1 MPPPW
6 RRPWRCRL
14 KALSARADCVVRTET
29 PTTGLIPVCWT
40 VVVFGLGKK
49 EESIMK
55 SILKISCL
63 SAVSIAA
70 LALVSCQKEM
80 TPVVAPAPEQPSA
93 KTYTLTVDAT
103 KGDDTKDL
111 SLGGQV
117 LNVKWAATDQVSVF
131 PESWATPAM
140 GTLTAA
146 ASETGSTTL
155 TGAVTGAK
163 IDDNLNFLFPRAE
176 WSYTGQKGILLS
188 DENSIEKK
196 YDYAAATVTVNE
208 VDGTTITTD
217 AANFTSQ
224 QAIVKFRL
232 TDGTDP
238 IAVNS
243 LKIAASSN
251 KLVTNKSY
259 RGGPKTYY
267 YGSSYYSVDGGSGG
281 FGGEEHGNLVDNNL
295 GTKWCANKPSGNW
308 YIEFHTASAIQVDG
322 YMLRTGGDTQS
333 GGNSGRNPKNW
344 VLYGKKNSGDSWSI
358 IDTKTDNYDMPI
370 ADNAET
376 DFDADA
382 PGQYKFFRLEIS
394 AVRSGSCM
402 QMSEMRLFSYE
413 YYEMGTTYGAIT
425 VTPDDAASELTVA
438 LRNENAGA
446 DTYTLTA
453 TVGSG
458 TYTFSKSGITFENG
472 KYYDIRVPMNAKKLS
487 YINLNKTSANLFIGG
502 TVTLSVSYSS
512 PSDAVDK
519 TVSWSSSN
527 TSVATV
533 NASTGEVTAK
543 AGGTATITATA
554 NDGGGATATCSITVY
569 PEGAIVWDES
579 NWGSEYS
586 YQQGR
591 PYTNNNIT
599 LTMNGNA
606 VFGISYWGNATIVCS
621 HYGDKGNFVFSNSL
635 SKNFTKIEI
644 DPGDDGYSWNYATLG
659 TGWTVSGDYMT
670 GYKVTWTGNA
680 STVSLFDSDDWLD
693 QSRVNSIMF
702 ILN

>member
-1 MPPPW
+1 M
-6 RRPWRCRL
+6 
-14 KALSARADCVVRTET
+14 
-29 PTTGLIPVCWT
+29 
-40 VVVFGLGKK
+40 

-55 SILKISCL
+55 SMLKISCL
-63 SAVSIAA
+63 STACIAA
-70 LALVSCQKEM
+70 LALVSCQKET
-80 TPVVAPAPEQPSA
+80 TPAPAPAPEQPSA

-103 KGDDTKDL
+103 KGEDTKAL
-111 SLGGQV
+111 SLDGQV
-117 LNVKWAATDQVSVF
+117 LNVKWADTDQVSVF
-131 PESWATPAM
+131 AGDWSGDPM

-155 TGAVTGAK
+155 TGAVTGANK
-163 IDDNLNFLFPRAE
+163 GDNLNFLFPRAE

-243 LKIAASSN
+243 LKIEASSN
-251 KLVTNKSY
+251 KLVANKGY
-259 RGGPKTYY
+259 RGCGTKTYY
-267 YGSSYYSVDGGSGG
+267 YGDSYYTVDGGSGG
-281 FGGEEHGNLVDNNL
+281 FGGEEHGKLVDNNL
-295 GTKWCANKPSGNW
+295 STKWCANKPSGNW

-322 YMLRTGGDTQS
+322 YMLRTGGDTWPET
-333 GGNSGRNPKNW
+333 GRNPQSW

-358 IDTKTDNYDMPI
+358 IDTKTDNYDMPD
-370 ADNAET
+370 ASNAEQ

-382 PGQYKFFRLEIS
+382 PGQYKYFRLEIS
-394 AVRSGSCM
+394 AVRSGICM

-413 YYEMGTTYGAIT
+413 YFGLGTTYGSIT
-425 VTPDDAASELTVA
+425 VKPDDAASELTVA
-438 LRNENAGA
+438 LRNENASA

-487 YINLNKTSANLFIGG
+487 YINLNKTSANLLIGG

-533 NASTGEVTAK
+533 NSSTGEVTAV
-543 AGGTATITATA
+543 AGGSATITATA

-579 NWGSEYS
+579 NWGSEEHS
-586 YQQGR
+586 YQQGD
-591 PYTNNNIT
+591 PYTNSNIT

-621 HYGDKGNFVFSNSL
+621 SYGAKGNFVFSNSL
-635 SKNFTKIEI
+635 SKKFTKIEI
-644 DPGDDGYSWNYATLG
+644 DPGDDGFSWKYATLG

-702 ILN
+702 ILE

>member
-1 MPPPW
+1 
-6 RRPWRCRL
+6 
-14 KALSARADCVVRTET
+14 
-29 PTTGLIPVCWT
+29 
-40 VVVFGLGKK
+40 
-49 EESIMK
+49 MK
-55 SILKISCL
+55 SMLKISCL
-63 SAVSIAA
+63 SAASIAA
-70 LALVSCQKEM
+70 LALVSCQKET
-80 TPVVAPAPEQPSA
+80 TPAPAPAPEQPSA

-103 KGDDTKDL
+103 KGEDTKAL
-111 SLGGQV
+111 SLDGQV
-117 LNVKWAATDQVSVF
+117 LNVKWADTDQVSVF
-131 PESWATPAM
+131 AGDWSGDPM

-155 TGAVTGAK
+155 TGAVTGANK
-163 IDDNLNFLFPRAE
+163 GDNLNFLFPRAE

-196 YDYAAATVTVNE
+196 YDYAAAQVTVSE
-208 VDGTTITTD
+208 VVSTTITTNT
-217 AANFTSQ
+217 ANFTNQ

-259 RGGPKTYY
+259 RGGGAKTYY

-322 YMLRTGGDTQS
+322 YMLRTGGDTWPET
-333 GGNSGRNPKNW
+333 GRNPQSW
-344 VLYGKKNSGDSWSI
+344 VLYGKKNSGDSWSV
-358 IDTKTDNYDMPI
+358 IDTKTDNYDMPD
-370 ADNAET
+370 ASNAEK

-382 PGQYKFFRLEIS
+382 PGQYKYFRLEIS
-394 AVRSGSCM
+394 AIRSGICM

-438 LRNENAGA
+438 LRNENASA

-458 TYTFSKSGITFENG
+458 TYTFSKSGIAFENG
-472 KYYDIRVPMNAKKLS
+472 KYYDIRVPMNAKKAS
-487 YINLNKTSANLFIGG
+487 SISLNKTSANLLIGG
-502 TVTLSVSYSS
+502 TVTLSVSSVS

-533 NASTGEVTAK
+533 NATTGKVTAV
-543 AGGTATITATA
+543 AEGTATITATA
-554 NDGGGATATCSITVY
+554 NDGSGTTATCTVKVY
-569 PEGAIVWDES
+569 PEGTVVWDSS
-579 NWGSEYS
+579 NISDLNVYGTYGS
-586 YQQGR
+586 
-591 PYTNNNIT
+591 YTKEGIT
-599 LTMNGNA
+599 LSANA
-606 VFGISYWGNATIVCS
+606 DEIDAWWSDGYHSGISFNAHASGGFTFTAPT
-621 HYGDKGNFVFSNSL
+621 GKQ
-635 SKNFTKIEI
+635 FTKIEMTL
-644 DPGDDGYSWNYATLG
+644 DGPAGWDHANLG
-659 TGWTVSGDYMT
+659 TGWTYDEDFDPITMNMIC
-670 GYKVTWTGNA
+670 KVTWTGTAA
-680 STVSLFDSDDWLD
+680 SVGLLTDASDFNGEY
-693 QSRVNSIMF
+693 VKSIVF
-702 ILN
+702 FLN

>member
-1 MPPPW
+1 MED
-6 RRPWRCRL
+6 RKMKKIL
-14 KALSARADCVVRTET
+14 NYTSLLIAFTASFSVV
-29 PTTGLIPVCWT
+29 
-40 VVVFGLGKK
+40 
-49 EESIMK
+49 
-55 SILKISCL
+55 SCL
-63 SAVSIAA
+63 
-70 LALVSCQKEM
+70 KENILPPE
-80 TPVVAPAPEQPSA
+80 TEVIEEVQPVQE
-93 KTYTLTVDAT
+93 YTLTVDAT
-103 KGDDTKDL
+103 KGEDTKAL
-111 SLGGQV
+111 SLDGNT
-117 LNVKWAATDQVSVF
+117 LNVKWAGTDQVSVF

-140 GTLTAA
+140 GTLTAT
-146 ASETGSTTL
+146 ASETASTTL
-155 TGAVTGAK
+155 TGSVTGAAINDK
-163 IDDNLNFLFPRAE
+163 LNLLFPRAE
-176 WSYTGQKGILLS
+176 WNYTGQKGIVLG

-196 YDYAAATVTVNE
+196 YDYATAQVTVSDVE
-208 VDGTTITTD
+208 GTTITTD
-217 AANFTSQ
+217 PATLESQ

-232 TDGTDP
+232 TDGTAP

-251 KLVTNKSY
+251 KLVANKGY
-259 RGGPKTYY
+259 RGCGTKTYY
-267 YGSSYYSVDGGSGG
+267 YGNNYYSVDGGSGG
-281 FGGEEHGNLVDNNL
+281 FTNEGHGNLVDNNL
-295 GTKWCANKPSGNW
+295 STKWCAEKPSGNW

-322 YMLRTGGDTQS
+322 YMLRTGGDTGS
-333 GGNSGRNPKNW
+333 ETGRNPQDW
-344 VLYGKKNSGDSWSI
+344 VLYGKMNSGDSWSI
-358 IDTKTDNYDMPI
+358 IDTKTDNYDMP
-370 ADNAET
+370 NASNT
-376 DFDADA
+376 AQDFDADA
-382 PGQYKFFRLEIS
+382 PGQYKYFRLEIS
-394 AVRSGSCM
+394 AVRSGICM
-402 QMSEMRLFSYE
+402 QMSEMQLFSYE
-413 YYEMGTTYGAIT
+413 YFGLGTTYGSIN

-458 TYTFSKSGITFENG
+458 TYTFSKSDITFENG

-533 NASTGEVTAK
+533 NASTGKVTAV

-554 NDGGGATATCSITVY
+554 NDGGGAMATCSITVY

-579 NWGSEYS
+579 NWGSEHS
-586 YQQGR
+586 YQQED
-591 PYTNNNIT
+591 PYTNSNIT

-635 SKNFTKIEI
+635 SKKFTKIEI
-644 DPGDDGYSWNYATLG
+644 DPGNDGYQWTYATLG
-659 TGWTVSGDYMT
+659 TNWTVSGNYET

-702 ILN
+702 ILE

>member
-1 MPPPW
+1 M
-6 RRPWRCRL
+6 
-14 KALSARADCVVRTET
+14 
-29 PTTGLIPVCWT
+29 
-40 VVVFGLGKK
+40 

-55 SILKISCL
+55 SMLKISCL
-63 SAVSIAA
+63 SAACIAA
-70 LALVSCQKEM
+70 LALVSCQKET
-80 TPVVAPAPEQPSA
+80 TPAPAPAPEQPSA

-103 KGDDTKDL
+103 KGEDTKAL
-111 SLGGQV
+111 SLDGQV
-117 LNVKWAATDQVSVF
+117 LNVKWADTDQVSVF
-131 PESWATPAM
+131 AGDWSGDPM

-155 TGAVTGAK
+155 TGAVTGANK
-163 IDDNLNFLFPRAE
+163 GDNLNFLFPRAE

-243 LKIAASSN
+243 LKIEASSN
-251 KLVTNKSY
+251 KLVANKGY
-259 RGGPKTYY
+259 RGCGTKTYY
-267 YGSSYYSVDGGSGG
+267 YGDSYYTVDGGSGG
-281 FGGEEHGNLVDNNL
+281 FGGEEHGKLVDNNL
-295 GTKWCANKPSGNW
+295 STKWCANKPSGNW

-322 YMLRTGGDTQS
+322 YMLRTGGDTWPET
-333 GGNSGRNPKNW
+333 GRNPQSW

-358 IDTKTDNYDMPI
+358 IDTKTDNYDMPD
-370 ADNAET
+370 ASNAEQ

-382 PGQYKFFRLEIS
+382 PGQYKYFRLEIS
-394 AVRSGSCM
+394 AVRSGICM

-413 YYEMGTTYGAIT
+413 YFGLGTTYGSIT
-425 VTPDDAASELTVA
+425 VKPDDAASELTVA
-438 LRNENAGA
+438 LRNENASA

-487 YINLNKTSANLFIGG
+487 YINLNKTSANLLIGG

-533 NASTGEVTAK
+533 NSSTGEVTAV
-543 AGGTATITATA
+543 AGGSATITATA

-579 NWGSEYS
+579 NWGSEEHS
-586 YQQGR
+586 YQQGD
-591 PYTNNNIT
+591 PYTNSNIT

-621 HYGDKGNFVFSNSL
+621 SYGAKGNFVFSNSL
-635 SKNFTKIEI
+635 SKKFTKIEI
-644 DPGDDGYSWNYATLG
+644 DPGDDGFSWKYATLG

-702 ILN
+702 ILE

>member
-1 MPPPW
+1 
-6 RRPWRCRL
+6 
-14 KALSARADCVVRTET
+14 
-29 PTTGLIPVCWT
+29 
-40 VVVFGLGKK
+40 
-49 EESIMK
+49 MK
-55 SILKISCL
+55 SMLKISFL
-63 SAVSIAA
+63 SAAGIAA
-70 LALVSCQKEM
+70 LALVSCRKET
-80 TPVVAPAPEQPSA
+80 TPAPAPAPEQPSA

-103 KGDDTKDL
+103 KGEDTKAL
-111 SLGGQV
+111 SLDGRV

-163 IDDNLNFLFPRAE
+163 IGDNLNFLFPRAE
-176 WSYTGQKGILLS
+176 WNYTGQKGILLS

-196 YDYAAATVTVNE
+196 YDYAAAQVTVSE
-208 VDGTTITTD
+208 VDGTTITTNT
-217 AANFTSQ
+217 ANFTSQ

-259 RGGPKTYY
+259 RGAGSKTYY

-322 YMLRTGGDTQS
+322 YMLRTGGDTWPET
-333 GGNSGRNPKNW
+333 GRNPQSW

-358 IDTKTDNYDMPI
+358 IDTKTDNYDMPD
-370 ADNAET
+370 ASNAVQ

-382 PGQYKFFRLEIS
+382 PGEYQYFRLEIS
-394 AVRSGSCM
+394 AIRSGICM

-413 YYEMGTTYGAIT
+413 YFGLGTTYGSIT
-425 VTPDDAASELTVA
+425 VTPDPAASELTVA

-458 TYTFSKSGITFENG
+458 TYTFSKSGIAFENG
-472 KYYDIRVPMNAKKLS
+472 KYYDIRVPMNAKKVS
-487 YINLNKTSANLFIGG
+487 HISLNKTSASLLIGG
-502 TVTLSVSYSS
+502 TVELSVSNVS

-527 TSVATV
+527 SSVASV
-533 NASTGEVTAK
+533 NATTGVVTAVA
-543 AGGTATITATA
+543 AGSATITAAA
-554 NDGGGATATCSITVY
+554 NDGSNTIATCSVTVY
-569 PEGAIVWDES
+569 PEGTIGWDSS
-579 NWGSEYS
+579 NISDLSVSGTYKS
-586 YQQGR
+586 YTKEG
-591 PYTNNNIT
+591 IT
-599 LTMNGNA
+599 LSANA
-606 VFGISYWGNATIVCS
+606 DMINADWYDGYYSGISFNVMESGGFT
-621 HYGDKGNFVFSNSL
+621 FSNTLGKS
-635 SKNFTKIEI
+635 FTKIEMTLTGEGGW
-644 DPGDDGYSWNYATLG
+644 DMASLG
-659 TGWTVSGDYMT
+659 TGWSYSGDTMAEIF
-670 GYKVTWTGNA
+670 KVTWTGTAA
-680 STVSLFDSDDWLD
+680 SVGLLTGADNFNGEMVK
-693 QSRVNSIMF
+693 SIIF
-702 ILN
+702 LVE

>member
-1 MPPPW
+1 
-6 RRPWRCRL
+6 
-14 KALSARADCVVRTET
+14 
-29 PTTGLIPVCWT
+29 
-40 VVVFGLGKK
+40 
-49 EESIMK
+49 MK
-55 SILKISCL
+55 SMLKISCL
-63 SAVSIAA
+63 STACIAA
-70 LALVSCQKEM
+70 LALVSCQKET
-80 TPVVAPAPEQPSA
+80 TPAPAPAPEQPSA

-103 KGDDTKDL
+103 KGEDTKAL
-111 SLGGQV
+111 SLDGQV
-117 LNVKWAATDQVSVF
+117 LNVKWADTDQVSVF
-131 PESWATPAM
+131 AGDWSGDPM

-155 TGAVTGAK
+155 TGAVTGANK
-163 IDDNLNFLFPRAE
+163 GDNLNFLFPRAE

-243 LKIAASSN
+243 LKIEASSN
-251 KLVTNKSY
+251 KLVANKGY
-259 RGGPKTYY
+259 RGCGTKTYY
-267 YGSSYYSVDGGSGG
+267 YGDSYYTVDGGSGG
-281 FGGEEHGNLVDNNL
+281 FGGEEHGKLVDNNL
-295 GTKWCANKPSGNW
+295 STKWCANKPSGNW

-322 YMLRTGGDTQS
+322 YMLRTGGDTWPET
-333 GGNSGRNPKNW
+333 GRNPQSW

-358 IDTKTDNYDMPI
+358 IDTKTDNYDMPD
-370 ADNAET
+370 ASNAEQ

-382 PGQYKFFRLEIS
+382 PGQYKYFRLEIS
-394 AVRSGSCM
+394 AVRSGICM

-413 YYEMGTTYGAIT
+413 YFGLGTTYGSIT
-425 VTPDDAASELTVA
+425 VKPDDAASELTVA
-438 LRNENAGA
+438 LRNENASA

-487 YINLNKTSANLFIGG
+487 YINLNKTSANLLIGG

-533 NASTGEVTAK
+533 NSSTGEVTAV
-543 AGGTATITATA
+543 AGGSATITATA

-579 NWGSEYS
+579 NWGSEEHS
-586 YQQGR
+586 YQQGD
-591 PYTNNNIT
+591 PYTNSNIT

-621 HYGDKGNFVFSNSL
+621 SYGAKGNFVFSNSL
-635 SKNFTKIEI
+635 SKKFTKIEI
-644 DPGDDGYSWNYATLG
+644 DPGDDGFSWKYATLG

-702 ILN
+702 ILE